1 MKLIRK
7 RATAVLGV
15 IALTA
20 AAAPGAQAQVV
31 PTTGPPAAAG
41 VGASPCAT
49 TVTGLVGGSPGTP
62 LVSSCSGMSYIAPT
76 IGQMATVTGPVN
88 TGGVVVGQQVVSAG
102 PVVQGY
108 SRDRPTSSWPGSSST
123 TVQRGDGHRS

>member
-20 AAAPGAQAQVV
+20 AAAPAAHAQVLPPGLGTGV
-31 PTTGPPAAAG
+31 PSAAG

-62 LVSSCSGMSYIAPT
+62 LVSSCSGVSYIGPT
-76 IGQMATVTGPVN
+76 IGQMATTTGPVN
-88 TGGVVVGQQVVSAG
+88 TGPVVSAG
-102 PVVQGY
+102 PVVLGY
-108 SRDRPTSSWPGSSST
+108 
-123 TVQRGDGHRS
+123 

>member
-1 MKLIRK
+1 MRLIRK

-20 AAAPGAQAQVV
+20 AAAPAAHAQVV
-31 PTTGPPAAAG
+31 PTWGVGAGFPAAAG

-62 LVSSCSGMSYIAPT
+62 LISSCSGVSYIGPT
-76 IGQMATVTGPVN
+76 IGQMATTTGPVN
-88 TGGVVVGQQVVSAG
+88 TGPVVVGQQVVSAG
-102 PVVQGY
+102 PVVLGY
-108 SRDRPTSSWPGSSST
+108 
-123 TVQRGDGHRS
+123 